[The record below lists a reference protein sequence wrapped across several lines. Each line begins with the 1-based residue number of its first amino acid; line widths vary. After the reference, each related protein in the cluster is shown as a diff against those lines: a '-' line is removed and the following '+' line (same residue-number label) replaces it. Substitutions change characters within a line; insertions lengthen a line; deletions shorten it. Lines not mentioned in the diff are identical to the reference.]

1 MQHDGQGSQI
11 HFITEYA
18 FIMDYQ
24 SGIVI
29 KSKCNTP
36 WKVGILVV
44 FVGYIILY
52 GYFS

>member
-1 MQHDGQGSQI
+1 MLNDGQRSQNL
-11 HFITEYA
+11 FTTEYA

-29 KSKCNTP
+29 KSKCNTS
-36 WKVGILVV
+36 WQVGIRVLY
-44 FVGYIILY
+44 VGYIILY